1 MPANGGDINPV
12 ASLLQIKNLAV
23 HFHTREGIVKAVDG
37 ISYDLKEGETMG
49 LVGES
54 GCGKTVS
61 SLALMGLIPSPP
73 GRIEGGQVL
82 FEGRDLRKLSESQ
95 MRRIRGNR
103 IAMVFQEP
111 MTSLNPALTIGR
123 QLTEVLELHL
133 NMGKHEARTRA
144 VELLQLVDMPD
155 PRRRVK
161 EYPHQLSGGMRQR
174 VMIAMAMSCNPKLLI
189 ADEPTTALDVTI
201 QAQIME
207 LMKKVTQEFG
217 TALIIITHNLGLV
230 ARYADRV
237 CVMYAGKI
245 VERGSTAELY
255 DNTRHPYTVGLLHS
269 VPRLDGPQKEKLTPI
284 QGASPDLIDLPTGCS
299 FRPRCPYAIER
310 CAVEEPPLISL
321 DLDSEHVSACWLADT
336 LAPMTNRG
344 VAP

>member
-1 MPANGGDINPV
+1 MT
-12 ASLLQIKNLAV
+12 SLLQVKDLAV
-23 HFHTREGIVKAVDG
+23 HFYTREGVVKAVDG

-61 SLALMGLIPSPP
+61 ALALMGLIPSPP
-73 GRIEGGQVL
+73 GRMEGGQVL
-82 FEGRDLRKLSESQ
+82 FEGRDLREFSESQ
-95 MRRIRGNR
+95 MRSIRGNR

-123 QLTEVLELHL
+123 QVTEVLELHL
-133 NMGKHEARTRA
+133 GMGKHAARTRA
-144 VELLQLVDMPD
+144 VELLQMVDIPD
-155 PRRRVK
+155 PSRRVK

-174 VMIAMAMSCNPKLLI
+174 VMIAMAISCNPKLLI
-189 ADEPTTALDVTI
+189 ADEPTTALDATI
-201 QAQIME
+201 QAKILE
-207 LMKKVTQEFG
+207 LMQRVTQEFG

-230 ARYADRV
+230 ARYADKV

-245 VERGSTAELY
+245 VEMGSTEELY
-255 DNTRHPYTVGLLHS
+255 HDTRHPYTVGLLHS
-269 VPRLDGPQKEKLTPI
+269 VPRLDVPQRDKLTPI
-284 QGASPDLIDLPTGCS
+284 PGAPPDLIDLPDGCS

-310 CAVEEPPLISL
+310 CAVEEPPLIPL
-321 DLDSEHVSACWLADT
+321 NLGSEHVSACWVADT
-336 LAPMTNRG
+336 LAPTANRG

>member
-1 MPANGGDINPV
+1 MPANGGDIDPM
-12 ASLLQIKNLAV
+12 ASLLQVKDLAV
-23 HFHTREGIVKAVDG
+23 HFYTREDIVKAVDG

-61 SLALMGLIPSPP
+61 ALALMGLIPSPP

-82 FEGRDLRKLSESQ
+82 FEGRDLRELSASQ
-95 MRRIRGNR
+95 MRSIRGNR

-133 NMGKHEARTRA
+133 NMSKHEARTRA
-144 VELLQLVDMPD
+144 VELLQMVDMPD
-155 PRRRVK
+155 PHRRVK

-245 VERGSTAELY
+245 VERGSTEELY

-269 VPRLDGPQKEKLTPI
+269 VPRLDVPQKDKLTPI
-284 QGASPDLIDLPTGCS
+284 QGAPPDLIDLPTGCS

-310 CAVEEPPLISL
+310 CAVEDPPLMPL
-321 DLDSEHVSACWLADT
+321 GADAEHVSACWVADT
-336 LAPMTNRG
+336 LAPTANRG